1 MQTLPLLLDCGN
13 FTKKKFKAAI
23 DLIFEKL
30 LPNQAIMKSRYHQ
43 LMISLQTIYGLPAA
57 GGVFAAYI
65 VPGYLLGGLH
75 SDLSIFYFFIG
86 N

>member
-1 MQTLPLLLDCGN
+1 MV
-13 FTKKKFKAAI
+13 
-23 DLIFEKL
+23 
-30 LPNQAIMKSRYHQ
+30 
-43 LMISLQTIYGLPAA
+43 SLQTIYGLPAA

-75 SDLSIFYFFIG
+75 SDLSIFYYFIG